1 MAKKYYPY
9 VPWEDDPISPVEIDS
24 DRIDPVDLIHY
35 RLEAVAWLTEG
46 IYGPYA
52 RVLRW
57 LTARDNKKL
66 IADTRVLCVV
76 QPVES

>member
-1 MAKKYYPY
+1 MATKYYPY
-9 VPWEDDPISPVEIDS
+9 VPWEDDPISPVDLS
-24 DRIDPVDLIHY
+24 HHRI
-35 RLEAVAWLTEG
+35 EAVAWLTEG

>member
-9 VPWEDDPISPVEIDS
+9 LPWDDDPISL
-24 DRIDPVDLIHY
+24 VDLIHY
-35 RLEAVAWLTEG
+35 KLEAVTWLTEG

-52 RVLRW
+52 RVLKW
-57 LTARDNKKL
+57 LTAQDNKKL

-76 QPVES
+76 QS

>member
-1 MAKKYYPY
+1 MAQKYYPY
-9 VPWEDDPISPVEIDS
+9 VPWDDDPISPVEVPS
-24 DRIDPVDLIHY
+24 DRIDSVDLLHR
-35 RLEAVAWLTEG
+35 RLEAVEWLTEG

-52 RVLRW
+52 RVLKW

-76 QPVES
+76 QP